1 MDLREFGRD
10 LQNGLITIDE
20 PKKLQKGMKKEVD
33 DLKNYSPKSDKTKN
47 DKNKVL
53 KNVKLPY
60 NGIKKVIKG
69 FEDGD
74 FLLKDFDKQGE
85 KDDSEQPSASKYG
98 QESEESEESKQKNL
112 DWLENGTKEEFKTL
126 KKC

>member
-10 LQNGLITIDE
+10 IQNGLITIDE
-20 PKKLQKGMKKEVD
+20 PKKLQKDMKKEID
-33 DLKNYSPKSDKTKN
+33 NLKNYSPKSDKTKN

-85 KDDSEQPSASKYG
+85 KDDSEQPSTS
-98 QESEESEESKQKNL
+98 
-112 DWLENGTKEEFKTL
+112 
-126 KKC
+126 